1 MRLVLDTNVVISALI
16 WGGVPYQLLQ
26 AAAAGTVDLYTS
38 PVLLDELRGV
48 LARPHFAQRLIGQR
62 RSVEQAVEFYAGL
75 CRSVE
80 PLHTPQVV
88 LNDPDDD
95 HVVATAIEAQAHLI
109 VSGDKH
115 LLQLKDGINIPALMA
130 QDALLRI
137 GSCGLDRAIFP
148 L

>member
-1 MRLVLDTNVVISALI
+1 MRLVLDTNVVISALV

-48 LARPHFAQRLIGQR
+48 LARPHLAQRLMGQQ
-62 RSVEQAVEFYAGL
+62 RSVERAVEFYARL

-80 PLHTPQVV
+80 PLHTPRTVP
-88 LNDPDDD
+88 NDPDDD

-115 LLQLKDGINIPALMA
+115 LLQLKDSISIPVLKA

-137 GSCGLDRAIFP
+137 GGGGQDRDRP
-148 L
+148 P

>member
-1 MRLVLDTNVVISALI
+1 MRLVLDTNVVISALV

-38 PVLLDELRGV
+38 PVLLDELRAV
-48 LARPHFAQRLIGQR
+48 LARPHLAQRLIGQR
-62 RSVEQAVEFYAGL
+62 RSVDQAVESYARL

-80 PLHTPQVV
+80 PQHTPRVV
-88 LNDPDDD
+88 LHDPDDD
-95 HVVATAIEAQAHLI
+95 HVVAAAVEAQAHLI

-115 LLQLKDGINIPALMA
+115 LLQLKESINIPVLKA

-137 GSCGLDRAIFP
+137 GGGG
-148 L
+148 